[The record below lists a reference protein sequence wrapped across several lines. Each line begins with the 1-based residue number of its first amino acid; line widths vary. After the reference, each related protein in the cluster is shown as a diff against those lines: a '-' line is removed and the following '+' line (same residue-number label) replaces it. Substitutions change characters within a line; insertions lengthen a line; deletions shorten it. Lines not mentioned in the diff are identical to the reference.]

1 MKPIAS
7 IAQEQRTIDREGR
20 PASVLVGGRHDLSAI
35 PRIVPVLRAMTA
47 LTLADA
53 LLLQARMAAL
63 PEDLLPQPR
72 PAALR
77 DGRW

>member
-1 MKPIAS
+1 M
-7 IAQEQRTIDREGR
+7 
-20 PASVLVGGRHDLSAI
+20 
-35 PRIVPVLRAMTA
+35 PVLRAMTA

-63 PEDLLPQPR
+63 PENVLPLPR